1 MVEKS
6 YTEMVK
12 SGKTDEAAAML
23 DGYTRDF
30 FGATVLAWDQLGGAL
45 WRANANGF

>member
-1 MVEKS
+1 
-6 YTEMVK
+6 
-12 SGKTDEAAAML
+12 ML

-30 FGATVLAWDQLGGAL
+30 FGATLLTWDQLAAAL